1 MFDREGL
8 RRQGVAQVVPE
19 PAERGPAERR
29 LAAGQGGDHRRV
41 EQGLQRRAVGLEPQ
55 TQGGMSPHGRPKGEY
70 RSAQHEGSPVRR
82 WR

>member
-19 PAERGPAERR
+19 PAERGA
-29 LAAGQGGDHRRV
+29 AAGQGGDHRRV
-41 EQGLQRRAVGLEPQ
+41 EQGLQLCAVGLEPQ